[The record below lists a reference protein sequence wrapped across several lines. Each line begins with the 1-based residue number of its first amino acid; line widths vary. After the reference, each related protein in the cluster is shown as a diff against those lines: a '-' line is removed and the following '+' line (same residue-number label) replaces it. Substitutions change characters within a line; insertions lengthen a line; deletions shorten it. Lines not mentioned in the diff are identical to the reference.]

1 MLHHAQLAFSA
12 TGKMPIPQDNL
23 FFVEQ
28 ASCLLLTMVQHLSL
42 TNLITIT
49 FFSSFLSFA
58 PSRFVKKSLVRKL
71 SQKTLTTFHS

>member
-1 MLHHAQLAFSA
+1 
-12 TGKMPIPQDNL
+12 MPVPQRIDFL
-23 FFVEQ
+23 VEQ

-49 FFSSFLSFA
+49 FFFSSSLPSCPSANA

-71 SQKTLTTFHS
+71 SKKTLTTFHS